1 MAYIVPSELPKS
13 CVKCFFGYCVYS
25 HPWVDSRNK
34 KTGKGYR
41 CQLDP
46 QKRVL
51 DMDYKDTTSKAEWC
65 PLKELLGD
73 DNAE

>member
-13 CVKCFFGYCVYS
+13 CIECFFGYCCYS
-25 HPWVDSRNK
+25 HPWGTRQNK
-34 KTGKGYR
+34 KATKGYR

-51 DMDYKDTTSKAEWC
+51 DMEYNDSTSKAEWC
-65 PLKELLGD
+65 PLKELVGD
-73 DNAE
+73 NEKS